1 LIALRLGFIRRL
13 RNASS
18 VAASLTERLSTVCT
32 RGLISAAL
40 INKVKQDLGRYTA
53 IVEVGEA
60 EDLDD
65 GMSASFSLTHLDNPA
80 QACAE
85 AGLATGIG
93 SALWLD
99 FLVRQNTSDQVVSR
113 AVGKV
118 QSLLQEMVGGELDQ
132 TGSYHSLK
140 VYRWKHEVDECIVLR
155 VAIQFKPDTSIDQA
169 LRQLNVGTEAFSDLL
184 PELSASVHLS
194 HQLIDMLEND
204 RFVLRDLCVGGNGAA
219 LFARRVASAFA
230 QELLYLAEDEEGT
243 SKLERSERRA
253 AHAMALERTASAS
266 DPHPTTTEPSLTGL
280 AAEQRLDTD
289 ATIGTQSSTA
299 RLLRRLSWTLTSFAK
314 ATKAC
319 ALEQRFPSLEE
330 CLFGSAWV
338 AVLLPDWCT
347 RQMAETPG
355 ALSSLWKE
363 TSSWFAEQMEMHW
376 RRVTNYEKSA
386 SVWAMQAKALNDEKL
401 RNLTDKERARL
412 AFMEEK
418 AALAAK
424 LGKMGMGEEA
434 KVESS
439 GNSVDE
445 DRKRKNAQ
453 IKSERLALETYE
465 ACWRALY
472 AVHGVTLQTGTHKF
486 ALAFEGFD
494 LLEVLPEPLP
504 TPKIPSLKRPI

>member
-1 LIALRLGFIRRL
+1 MA
-13 RNASS
+13 N
-18 VAASLTERLSTVCT
+18 SLTDRLSAIST
-32 RGLISAAL
+32 RGLMSAAM

-53 IVEVGEA
+53 TLEVGEA

-65 GMSASFSLTHLDNPA
+65 GLSASFSLGHLDNPA

-93 SALWLD
+93 SALWVD
-99 FLVRQNTSDQVVSR
+99 FLVRQNASDQVVAR

-118 QSLLQEMVGGELDQ
+118 QSLLQEMIGGELDQ

-169 LRQLNVGTEAFSDLL
+169 LRQLNVGIKFSDLL
-184 PELSASVHLS
+184 PELSASIHLS

-204 RFVLRDLCVGGNGAA
+204 RFMLKDLCIAGNGAA

-253 AHAMALERTASAS
+253 AHAIALERTTSTSA
-266 DPHPTTTEPSLTGL
+266 PHPTTEESSLTGL
-280 AAEQRLDTD
+280 AAEVRLDTD
-289 ATIGTQSSTA
+289 ATIGTQRSKA
-299 RLLRRLSWTLTSFAK
+299 RLLRRLAWALTSFAK

-319 ALEQRFPSLEE
+319 ALEQRFASLEE
-330 CLFGSAWV
+330 CFFGSAWV
-338 AVLLPDWCT
+338 AALLPDWCT

-355 ALSSLWKE
+355 ALSSLWNE
-363 TSSWFAEQMEMHW
+363 TFRWISEQMEIHW

-386 SVWAMQAKALNDEKL
+386 SMWAAQAKALKDEKL

-439 GNSVDE
+439 GSSVEE
-445 DRKRKNAQ
+445 DRRRKNAQ
-453 IKSERLALETYE
+453 IKSERSALETYE

-472 AVHGVTLQTGTHKF
+472 AVHGITLQTGTHKF